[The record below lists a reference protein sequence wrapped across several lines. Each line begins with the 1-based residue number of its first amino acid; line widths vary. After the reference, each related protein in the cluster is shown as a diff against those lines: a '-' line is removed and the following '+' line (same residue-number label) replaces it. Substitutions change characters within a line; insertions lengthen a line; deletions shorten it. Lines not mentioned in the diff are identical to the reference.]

1 MAEEKKEKIKAH
13 RSKIKSESEVIKYW
27 LKASREDF
35 DTADILCKNKKYHH
49 ALFFCHLSIE
59 KMLKAIIVKSTKT
72 APPLIHDLVRLAERA
87 GLPLSELQK
96 NELAEITTFNVEAR
110 YDDYKLSFRKKAK
123 KQFSL
128 KYLEKTREILQWLS
142 KHV

>member
-1 MAEEKKEKIKAH
+1 M
-13 RSKIKSESEVIKYW
+13 KSVQEVVKYW
-27 LKASREDF
+27 LTASKEDF
-35 DTADILCKNKKYHH
+35 DSAEILFENRKYHH

-59 KMLKAIIVKSTKT
+59 KILKAIIVKSTKT
-72 APPLIHDLVRLAERA
+72 APPLIHDLIRLAEKA
-87 GLPLSELQK
+87 KLPLSEAQM
-96 NELAEITTFNVEAR
+96 NELAEITTFNIDAR

-128 KYLEKTREILQWLS
+128 KYLKKTREMLQWLT

>member
-1 MAEEKKEKIKAH
+1 M
-13 RSKIKSESEVIKYW
+13 KSERKVIKYW
-27 LKASREDF
+27 LTASKEDF
-35 DTADILCKNKKYHH
+35 DSAEILYQNKKHHH

-72 APPLIHDLVRLAERA
+72 APPLIHDLVRLAEKA
-87 GLPLSELQK
+87 AVPLSEHQK
-96 NELAEITTFNVEAR
+96 NELAEITTFNIEAR

-128 KYLEKTREILQWLS
+128 KYLEKTKEMLQWLN
-142 KHV
+142 KYA

>member
-1 MAEEKKEKIKAH
+1 MKTE
-13 RSKIKSESEVIKYW
+13 REVIKYW
-27 LKASREDF
+27 LTGSKEDF
-35 DTADILCKNKKYHH
+35 DSAEILYKNKKYHH

-72 APPLIHDLVRLAERA
+72 APPLTHDLVRLAERA
-87 GLPLSELQK
+87 GVPLNELKK
-96 NELAEITTFNVEAR
+96 NELAEITTFNIEAR

-128 KYLEKTREILQWLS
+128 KYLDKTKEMLQWLS

>member
-1 MAEEKKEKIKAH
+1 M
-13 RSKIKSESEVIKYW
+13 KSEREVIKYW
-27 LKASREDF
+27 LTASKEDF
-35 DTADILCKNKKYHH
+35 DSAEILYQNKKYHH

-59 KMLKAIIVKSTKT
+59 KILKAIIVKSTKA
-72 APPLIHDLVRLAERA
+72 APPFIHDLVRLAERA
-87 GLPLSELQK
+87 ALPLSELQK

-110 YDDYKLSFRKKAK
+110 YNDYKMSFRKKAK

-128 KYLEKTREILQWLS
+128 KYLKKTKEMLQWLN

>member
-1 MAEEKKEKIKAH
+1 M
-13 RSKIKSESEVIKYW
+13 KSVQEVVKYW
-27 LKASREDF
+27 LTASKEDF
-35 DTADILCKNKKYHH
+35 DSAEILFQNKKYHH

-72 APPLIHDLVRLAERA
+72 APPLIHDLIRLAEKA
-87 GLPLSELQK
+87 KLPLSEAQM
-96 NELAEITTFNVEAR
+96 NELAEITTFNIDAR

-128 KYLEKTREILQWLS
+128 KYLKKTREMLQWLT

>member
-1 MAEEKKEKIKAH
+1 M
-13 RSKIKSESEVIKYW
+13 KSVQEVVIYW
-27 LKASREDF
+27 LTASKEDF
-35 DTADILCKNKKYHH
+35 DSAEILFQNKKYHH

-72 APPLIHDLVRLAERA
+72 APPLIHDLIRLAEKA
-87 GLPLSELQK
+87 KLPLSEAQM
-96 NELAEITTFNVEAR
+96 NELAEITTFNIDAR

-128 KYLEKTREILQWLS
+128 KYLKKTREMLQWLT

>member
-1 MAEEKKEKIKAH
+1 MK
-13 RSKIKSESEVIKYW
+13 SKREVIKYW
-27 LKASREDF
+27 LTGSKEDF
-35 DTADILCKNKKYHH
+35 DSAEILYKNKKYHH

-59 KMLKAIIVKSTKT
+59 KMLKAIIVKSTKI
-72 APPLIHDLVRLAERA
+72 APPLTHDLVRLAERA
-87 GLPLSELQK
+87 GVPLNELQK
-96 NELAEITTFNVEAR
+96 NELAEITTFSIEAR

-128 KYLEKTREILQWLS
+128 KYLDKTKEMLQWLS

>member
-1 MAEEKKEKIKAH
+1 M
-13 RSKIKSESEVIKYW
+13 KSVQEVVKYW
-27 LKASREDF
+27 LTASKEDF
-35 DTADILCKNKKYHH
+35 ESAEILFQNKKYHH

-72 APPLIHDLVRLAERA
+72 APPLIHDLIRLAEKA
-87 GLPLSELQK
+87 KLPLSEAQM
-96 NELAEITTFNVEAR
+96 NELAEITTFNIDAR

-128 KYLEKTREILQWLS
+128 KYLKKTREMLQWLT

>member
-1 MAEEKKEKIKAH
+1 
-13 RSKIKSESEVIKYW
+13 
-27 LKASREDF
+27 
-35 DTADILCKNKKYHH
+35 
-49 ALFFCHLSIE
+49 
-59 KMLKAIIVKSTKT
+59 MLKAIIVKSTKT

-128 KYLEKTREILQWLS
+128 KYLEKTKEILQWLS

>member
-1 MAEEKKEKIKAH
+1 M
-13 RSKIKSESEVIKYW
+13 KSGQEVIKYW
-27 LKASREDF
+27 LTASHEDF
-35 DTADILCKNKKYHH
+35 ESAEILYKNKKYHH

-72 APPLIHDLVRLAERA
+72 APPLIHDLVRLAERSEV
-87 GLPLSELQK
+87 PLDELQK

-128 KYLEKTREILQWLS
+128 KYIEKTRKILQWLN
-142 KHV
+142 KHI

>member
-1 MAEEKKEKIKAH
+1 MAKGEKEKIKAH

-27 LKASREDF
+27 LKASKEDF

-128 KYLEKTREILQWLS
+128 KYLEKTKEILQWLS

>member
-1 MAEEKKEKIKAH
+1 MAEEEKEKIKAH

-27 LKASREDF
+27 LKASKEDF

-87 GLPLSELQK
+87 AVPLNELQK
-96 NELAEITTFNVEAR
+96 NKLAEITTFNIEAR

-128 KYLEKTREILQWLS
+128 KYIEKTKEILQWLS

>member
-1 MAEEKKEKIKAH
+1 M
-13 RSKIKSESEVIKYW
+13 KSEQEVVKYW
-27 LKASREDF
+27 LTASKEDF
-35 DTADILCKNKKYHH
+35 DSAEILFENKKYHH

-72 APPLIHDLVRLAERA
+72 APPLIHDLIRLAERA
-87 GLPLSELQK
+87 ALEL
-96 NELAEITTFNVEAR
+96 NEAQNNDLAEITTFNIDAR

-128 KYLEKTREILQWLS
+128 KYLNKTREMLQWLT

>member
-1 MAEEKKEKIKAH
+1 M
-13 RSKIKSESEVIKYW
+13 KSVQEVVKYW
-27 LKASREDF
+27 LTASKEDF
-35 DTADILCKNKKYHH
+35 ESAEILFQNKKYHH

-72 APPLIHDLVRLAERA
+72 APPLIHDLIRLAEKA
-87 GLPLSELQK
+87 KLPLSEAQM
-96 NELAEITTFNVEAR
+96 NELAEITTFNIDAR

-128 KYLEKTREILQWLS
+128 KYLKKTREMLQWLT
-142 KHV
+142 KNV